1 MSGIEVDQ
9 SVVTLFNDM
18 KIRHTNKYA
27 IFRIEKKKA
36 IVLDLSADANADADE
51 TTDREGDKK
60 RFQELSTLLKTAEP
74 RYVLYDFRFTTK
86 EGRLINKLAFI
97 FWCPEDS
104 KVGDKMLYAAS
115 KDAIKKTFNGL
126 STEFQANDRG
136 DFDYT
141 LYADEVERKS

>member
-1 MSGIEVDQ
+1 MAMSGIEVDP
-9 SVVTLFNDM
+9 SVVSLFNDM
-18 KIRHTNKYA
+18 KIRHSHKFA
-27 IFRIEKKKA
+27 VFRIEKKKT
-36 IVLDLSADANADADE
+36 IVLDFAADADE

-60 RFQELSTLLKTAEP
+60 RFQEASALLKTAEP

-86 EGRLINKLAFI
+86 EGRLMNKLAFI

-115 KDAIKKTFNGL
+115 KDAIKKSFTGL
-126 STEFQANDRG
+126 SSEFQANDRG

-141 LYADEVERKS
+141 TYADEVEKKN